1 MDELTVDHALPAAT
15 FPVSHSGMTSDSDP
29 ATRPNVA
36 RQSAARQSA
45 ELSIVVPC
53 YKERPNVRPMVER
66 VAAALPG
73 VDWEIIFVD
82 DNSPDGT
89 AEEARSL
96 ARVDPRVR
104 CIRRIGRRGL
114 SSAVIEG
121 ALSSSADFV
130 AVMDGDLQHD
140 QTVLPDMLAQLRRG
154 GADVVIGSRHVL
166 GGSSDGLS
174 SATRHRISNAGIAV
188 AQYFLPMRVTDPMS
202 GFFMMPRARFEA
214 IAPRLSGQGFKIL
227 LDLILSAPER
237 LRVLEIPCQFHRR
250 EAGESKLDALVM
262 VQFASLLLDKSLRGY
277 VPMRFLAFALVGA
290 LGVVVNIAAL
300 WVGQGLGLDFV
311 AAEVIAT
318 VIAMLFN
325 FQLNNRLTYRSHR
338 LRGPKLLRGLVLFML
353 VCGLGAVANVGIA
366 TALFSPFSD
375 NGLAAAAVGAAVG
388 VVWNYAV
395 SSTLVWRT
403 V

>member
-1 MDELTVDHALPAAT
+1 MDNLIIDHA
-15 FPVSHSGMTSDSDP
+15 MTLDGVTGAP
-29 ATRPNVA
+29 
-36 RQSAARQSA
+36 

-73 VDWEIIFVD
+73 IAWEIIFVD

-89 AEEARSL
+89 AEAARAI
-96 ARVDPRVR
+96 ARTDPRVR

-140 QTVLPDMLAQLRRG
+140 QTVLPTMLAQLRG
-154 GADVVIGSRHVL
+154 DAADIVIGSRHAL
-166 GGSSDGLS
+166 GGSAEGLS
-174 SATRHRISNAGIAV
+174 SAMRHRISNAGIGI
-188 AQYFLPMRVTDPMS
+188 AQRVLPMRVTDPMS
-202 GFFMMPRARFEA
+202 GFFMMPRARFEQ
-214 IAPRLSGQGFKIL
+214 IAPHLSGQGFKIL
-227 LDLILSAPER
+227 LDLILSSPAR

-262 VQFASLLLDKSLRGY
+262 IQFGALLLDKSLRGY
-277 VPMRFLAFALVGA
+277 VPMRFLAFAAVGA
-290 LGVVVNIAAL
+290 LGIIVNLAAL
-300 WVGQGLGLDFV
+300 WAGRGAGLPFFQ
-311 AAEVIAT
+311 AEILAT
-318 VIAMLFN
+318 ILAMLFN
-325 FQLNNRLTYRSHR
+325 FQLNNRLTYRTHR
-338 LRGPKLLRGLVLFML
+338 LRGARLVRGLVLFML

-366 TALFSPFSD
+366 TALFSHEAH
-375 NGLAAAAVGAAVG
+375 NGLAAAAIGAAIG

>member
-1 MDELTVDHALPAAT
+1 MIT
-15 FPVSHSGMTSDSDP
+15 DSS
-29 ATRPNVA
+29 
-36 RQSAARQSA
+36 SAAAVSP

-73 VDWEIIFVD
+73 VAWEIIFVD

-89 AEEARSL
+89 AEEARGI
-96 ARVDPRVR
+96 ARHDPRVR

-140 QTVLPDMLAQLRRG
+140 QTVLPTMLACLREG
-154 GADVVIGSRHVL
+154 AADVVIGSRHVD
-166 GGSSDGLS
+166 GGSSEGLS
-174 SATRHRISNAGIAV
+174 SAMRHRISNAGIAV
-188 AQYFLPMRVTDPMS
+188 AQYFLPMRIGDPMS

-237 LRVLEIPCQFHRR
+237 LRVQEIPCQFHKR

-262 VQFASLLLDKSLRGY
+262 VQFGALLLDKALRGY
-277 VPMRFLAFALVGA
+277 VPLRFVAFALVGA
-290 LGVVVNIAAL
+290 LGIVVNLAAL
-300 WVGQGLGLDFV
+300 WAGQGLGMGFV
-311 AAEVIAT
+311 AAEIIAT
-318 VIAMLFN
+318 ILAMLFN
-325 FQLNNRLTYRSHR
+325 FQLNNRLTYRTHR
-338 LRGPKLLRGLVLFML
+338 LRGPKLLRGLILFML
-353 VCGLGAVANVGIA
+353 VCGLGAIANVGIA
-366 TALFSPFSD
+366 TALFSPFHD

>member
-1 MDELTVDHALPAAT
+1 MDNLIIDHA
-15 FPVSHSGMTSDSDP
+15 MTLDGVTGSP
-29 ATRPNVA
+29 
-36 RQSAARQSA
+36 

-73 VDWEIIFVD
+73 IAWEIIFVD

-89 AEEARSL
+89 AEAARAI
-96 ARVDPRVR
+96 ARTDPRVR

-140 QTVLPDMLAQLRRG
+140 QTVLPTMLAQLRG
-154 GADVVIGSRHVL
+154 DAADIVIGSRHAL
-166 GGSSDGLS
+166 GGSAEGLS
-174 SATRHRISNAGIAV
+174 SAMRHRISNAGIGI
-188 AQYFLPMRVTDPMS
+188 AQRVLPMRVTDPMS
-202 GFFMMPRARFEA
+202 GFFMMPRARFEQ
-214 IAPRLSGQGFKIL
+214 IAPHLSGQGFKIL
-227 LDLILSAPER
+227 LDLILSSPAR

-262 VQFASLLLDKSLRGY
+262 IQFGALLLDKSLRGY
-277 VPMRFLAFALVGA
+277 VPMRFLAFAAVGA
-290 LGVVVNIAAL
+290 LGIIVNLAAL
-300 WVGQGLGLDFV
+300 WAGRGAGLPFFQ
-311 AAEVIAT
+311 AEILAT
-318 VIAMLFN
+318 ILAMLFN
-325 FQLNNRLTYRSHR
+325 FQLNNRLTYRTHR
-338 LRGPKLLRGLVLFML
+338 LRGARLVRGLVLFML

-366 TALFSPFSD
+366 TALFSHEAH
-375 NGLAAAAVGAAVG
+375 NGLAAAAIGAAIG

>member
-1 MDELTVDHALPAAT
+1 MPGFMLSPGGMITESSSTAA
-15 FPVSHSGMTSDSDP
+15 VSP
-29 ATRPNVA
+29 
-36 RQSAARQSA
+36 

-73 VDWEIIFVD
+73 VAWEIIFVD

-89 AEEARSL
+89 AEEARAI

-130 AVMDGDLQHD
+130 GVMDGDLQHD
-140 QTVLPDMLAQLRRG
+140 QTVLPTMLAALREG
-154 GADVVIGSRHVL
+154 TADVVIGSRHVD
-166 GGSSDGLS
+166 GGSAEGLS
-174 SATRHRISNAGIAV
+174 SAMRHRISNAGIVA
-188 AQYFLPMRVTDPMS
+188 AQYFLPMRVGDPMS

-227 LDLILSAPER
+227 LDLILSAPEK
-237 LRVLEIPCQFHRR
+237 LRVREIPCQFHKR

-262 VQFASLLLDKSLRGY
+262 VQFAALLLDKGLRGY

-290 LGVVVNIAAL
+290 LGIVVNLAAL
-300 WVGQGLGLDFV
+300 WAGQGLGMSFV
-311 AAEVIAT
+311 AAEIIAT
-318 VIAMLFN
+318 ILAMLFN
-325 FQLNNRLTYRSHR
+325 FQLNNRLTYRTHR
-338 LRGPKLLRGLVLFML
+338 LRGPKLLRGLILFML
-353 VCGLGAVANVGIA
+353 VCGLGAIANVGIA
-366 TALFSPFSD
+366 TALFSPFHD

>member
-1 MDELTVDHALPAAT
+1 MDSLITDDGRHA
-15 FPVSHSGMTSDSDP
+15 MTLDGVTGAP
-29 ATRPNVA
+29 
-36 RQSAARQSA
+36 

-53 YKERPNVRPMVER
+53 YRERPNVRPMVER
-66 VAAALPG
+66 VAEALRG
-73 VDWEIIFVD
+73 IAWEIIFVD

-89 AEEARSL
+89 AEVARAI
-96 ARVDPRVR
+96 ARTDPRVR

-114 SSAVIEG
+114 STAVIEG
-121 ALSSSADFV
+121 ALSSSAEFV

-140 QTVLPDMLAQLRRG
+140 QTVLPTMLARLRANA
-154 GADVVIGSRHVL
+154 ADIVIGSRHAL

-174 SATRHRISNAGIAV
+174 SAMRHRISNLGIGIA
-188 AQYFLPMRVTDPMS
+188 QYALPMRITDPMS
-202 GFFMMPRARFEA
+202 GFFMMPRASFEQ

-227 LDLILSAPER
+227 LDLILSAPAK

-262 VQFASLLLDKSLRGY
+262 IQFGALLLDKSLHGY
-277 VPMRFLAFALVGA
+277 VPMRFVAFAAVGA
-290 LGVVVNIAAL
+290 LGMIVNLAAV
-300 WVGQGLGLDFV
+300 WAGHRLGMHFV
-311 AAEVIAT
+311 EAEILAT
-318 VIAMLFN
+318 ILAMLFN
-325 FQLNNRLTYRSHR
+325 FQLNNRLTYRTHR
-338 LRGPKLLRGLVLFML
+338 LRGPRLVRGLVLFML

-366 TALFSPFSD
+366 TALFSHQAH
-375 NGLAAAAVGAAVG
+375 NGLAAAAIGAAIG

>member
-1 MDELTVDHALPAAT
+1 MDALIVDHPLPAGAG
-15 FPVSHSGMTSDSDP
+15 PVSHGGMTSDSDT
-29 ATRPNVA
+29 A
-36 RQSAARQSA
+36 SAAALRPSP

-96 ARVDPRVR
+96 ARLDPRVR

-121 ALSSSADFV
+121 ALSSSADVV

-140 QTVLPDMLAQLRRG
+140 QTVLPVMLAKLRDG
-154 GADVVIGSRHVL
+154 DADIVIGSRHVL

-174 SATRHRISNAGIAV
+174 SAARHRISNAGIAL

-202 GFFMMPRARFEA
+202 GFFMMPRTRFEA

-277 VPMRFLAFALVGA
+277 VPMRFVAFALVGA

-300 WVGQGLGLDFV
+300 WVGRGLGLDFV

-325 FQLNNRLTYRSHR
+325 FQLNNRLTYRTHR
-338 LRGPKLLRGLVLFML
+338 LRGARLLRGLVLFMI
-353 VCGLGAVANVGIA
+353 VCGLGAVANIGIA
-366 TALFSPFSD
+366 TALYSD
-375 NGLAAAAVGAAVG
+375 GHRGIAAAAIGAAIG

-403 V
+403 T

>member
-1 MDELTVDHALPAAT
+1 MHDLIVDDEVFTAAVSRGAVMSDVSIAPAAIS
-15 FPVSHSGMTSDSDP
+15 P
-29 ATRPNVA
+29 
-36 RQSAARQSA
+36 

-53 YKERPNVRPMVER
+53 YKERPNVRPMVDR

-73 VDWEIIFVD
+73 VAWEIIFVD
-82 DNSPDGT
+82 DDSPDGT
-89 AEEARSL
+89 AEAARAI
-96 ARVDPRVR
+96 ARTDPRVR

-121 ALSSSADFV
+121 ALSSSAEFV

-140 QTVLPDMLAQLRRG
+140 QTVLPTMLGQLRANT
-154 GADVVIGSRHVL
+154 ADMVIGSRHVL
-166 GGSSDGLS
+166 GGSSEGLS
-174 SATRHRISNAGIAV
+174 SAMRHRISNAGISA

-202 GFFMMPRARFEA
+202 GFFMMPRARFEG

-227 LDLILSAPER
+227 LDLILSSAEP

-262 VQFASLLLDKSLRGY
+262 VQFASLLLDKGLGGV
-277 VPMRFLAFALVGA
+277 VPMRFIAFALVGA
-290 LGVVVNIAAL
+290 IGILVNLAAL
-300 WVGQGLGLDFV
+300 VIGRRLGLDFM
-311 AAEVIAT
+311 AAEIVAT

-325 FQLNNRLTYRSHR
+325 FQLNNRLTYRTHR
-338 LRGPKLLRGLVLFML
+338 LRGPRLLRGIALFML

-366 TALFSPFSD
+366 TALFSGGSHM
-375 NGLAAAAVGAAVG
+375 GLAAAAIGAAIS

>member
-1 MDELTVDHALPAAT
+1 MDQLILDDGAPMMARGAADGS
-15 FPVSHSGMTSDSDP
+15 V
-29 ATRPNVA
+29 VA
-36 RQSAARQSA
+36 GP

-53 YKERPNVRPMVER
+53 FKERPNVRPMVER

-73 VDWEIIFVD
+73 IAWEIIFVD

-89 AEEARSL
+89 ADAARAI
-96 ARVDPRVR
+96 ARTDPRVR

-140 QTVLPDMLAQLRRG
+140 QTVLPTMLAQLRRNA
-154 GADVVIGSRHVL
+154 ADIVIGSRHAL
-166 GGSSDGLS
+166 GGSAEGLS
-174 SATRHRISNAGIAV
+174 SAMRHRISNLGIGIA
-188 AQYFLPMRVTDPMS
+188 QYVLPMRVTDPMS
-202 GFFMMPRARFEA
+202 GFFMMPRARFEQTA
-214 IAPRLSGQGFKIL
+214 ARLSGQGFKIL
-227 LDLILSAPER
+227 LDLILSSPVK

-262 VQFASLLLDKSLRGY
+262 IQFGALLLDKSLHGY
-277 VPMRFLAFALVGA
+277 VPMRFVAFAGVGA
-290 LGVVVNIAAL
+290 LGMIVNLVAL
-300 WVGQGLGLDFV
+300 SAGRSLGLHFV
-311 AAEVIAT
+311 TAEILAT
-318 VIAMLFN
+318 ILAMLFN
-325 FQLNNRLTYRSHR
+325 FQLNNRLTYRTHR
-338 LRGPKLLRGLVLFML
+338 LRGTRLLRGLGLFML

-366 TALFSPFSD
+366 TALFSHEAH
-375 NGLAAAAVGAAVG
+375 NGLAAAAIGAAVG

>member
-1 MDELTVDHALPAAT
+1 
-15 FPVSHSGMTSDSDP
+15 
-29 ATRPNVA
+29 
-36 RQSAARQSA
+36 
-45 ELSIVVPC
+45 
-53 YKERPNVRPMVER
+53 
-66 VAAALPG
+66 
-73 VDWEIIFVD
+73 
-82 DNSPDGT
+82 
-89 AEEARSL
+89 
-96 ARVDPRVR
+96 
-104 CIRRIGRRGL
+104 
-114 SSAVIEG
+114 
-121 ALSSSADFV
+121 
-130 AVMDGDLQHD
+130 
-140 QTVLPDMLAQLRRG
+140 
-154 GADVVIGSRHVL
+154 
-166 GGSSDGLS
+166 
-174 SATRHRISNAGIAV
+174 
-188 AQYFLPMRVTDPMS
+188 MRVTDPMS
-202 GFFMMPRARFEA
+202 GFFMMPRTRFEA

-277 VPMRFLAFALVGA
+277 VPMRFVAFALVGA

-300 WVGQGLGLDFV
+300 WVGRGLGLDFV

-325 FQLNNRLTYRSHR
+325 FQLNNRLTYRTHR
-338 LRGPKLLRGLVLFML
+338 LRGPRLMRGLVLFVL
-353 VCGLGAVANVGIA
+353 VCGLGAIANVGIA
-366 TALFSPFSD
+366 TALFSPFRD

>member
-1 MDELTVDHALPAAT
+1 MDNLITDDGVRAMTRGGEIGAA
-15 FPVSHSGMTSDSDP
+15 
-29 ATRPNVA
+29 
-36 RQSAARQSA
+36 AACP

-53 YKERPNVRPMVER
+53 YREQPNVRPMVDR
-66 VAAALPG
+66 IAAALPG
-73 VDWEIIFVD
+73 VAWEIIFVD

-89 AEEARSL
+89 AEAARAI
-96 ARVDPRVR
+96 ARLDPRVR

-114 SSAVIEG
+114 STAVIEG

-140 QTVLPDMLAQLRRG
+140 QTVLPAMLAKLR
-154 GADVVIGSRHVL
+154 ADAADIVIGSRHAL
-166 GGSSDGLS
+166 GGSSEGLS
-174 SATRHRISNAGIAV
+174 SATRHRISNLGISI
-188 AQYFLPMRVTDPMS
+188 AQYVLPMRITDPMS
-202 GFFMMPRARFEA
+202 GFFMMPRASFEQ

-227 LDLILSAPER
+227 LDLILSAPKK

-262 VQFASLLLDKSLRGY
+262 IQFGSLLLDKSLRGY
-277 VPMRFLAFALVGA
+277 VPMRFVAFAAVGA
-290 LGVVVNIAAL
+290 LGMIVNLAAL
-300 WVGQGLGLDFV
+300 WAGRAFGMHFIQ
-311 AAEVIAT
+311 AEVLAT
-318 VIAMLFN
+318 ILAMLFN
-325 FQLNNRLTYRSHR
+325 FQLNNRLTYRTLR
-338 LRGPKLLRGLVLFML
+338 LRGPRLVRGLVLFML

-366 TALFSPFSD
+366 TALFSHEAH
-375 NGLAAAAVGAAVG
+375 NGLAAAAIGAAIG

>member
-1 MDELTVDHALPAAT
+1 MDNLII
-15 FPVSHSGMTSDSDP
+15 SDSAP
-29 ATRPNVA
+29 AMRLDGVA
-36 RQSAARQSA
+36 GSP

-53 YKERPNVRPMVER
+53 YRERPNVRPMVER

-73 VDWEIIFVD
+73 IAWEIIFVD

-89 AEEARSL
+89 AEAARSI
-96 ARVDPRVR
+96 ARTDPRVR

-140 QTVLPDMLAQLRRG
+140 QTVLPIMLERLRAAA
-154 GADVVIGSRHVL
+154 ADIVIGSRHAL

-174 SATRHRISNAGIAV
+174 SAMRHRISNAGIDI
-188 AQYFLPMRVTDPMS
+188 AQRFLPMRVTDPMS
-202 GFFMMPRARFEA
+202 GFFMMPRASFEQ

-227 LDLILSAPER
+227 LDLILSSPGK

-262 VQFASLLLDKSLRGY
+262 IQFGALLLDKSLHGY
-277 VPMRFLAFALVGA
+277 VPMRFVSFAAVGA
-290 LGVVVNIAAL
+290 LGMIVNLVAL
-300 WVGQGLGLDFV
+300 SVGRDFGMHFV
-311 AAEVIAT
+311 QAEILAT
-318 VIAMLFN
+318 IVAMLFN
-325 FQLNNRLTYRSHR
+325 FQLNNRLTYRTHR

-353 VCGLGAVANVGIA
+353 VCGLGAIANVGIA
-366 TALFSPFSD
+366 TALFSHEAH
-375 NGLAAAAVGAAVG
+375 NGLAAAAIGAAIG

>member
-1 MDELTVDHALPAAT
+1 MDNLIMDDGA
-15 FPVSHSGMTSDSDP
+15 
-29 ATRPNVA
+29 VA
-36 RQSAARQSA
+36 IARNGADAPPPSCP

-73 VDWEIIFVD
+73 IAWEIIFVD

-89 AEEARSL
+89 AEAARAI
-96 ARVDPRVR
+96 ARTDPRVR

-121 ALSSSADFV
+121 ALSSSADFI

-140 QTVLPDMLAQLRRG
+140 QTVLPAMLAQLRG
-154 GADVVIGSRHVL
+154 DAADIAIGSRHAL
-166 GGSSDGLS
+166 GGSAEGLS
-174 SATRHRISNAGIAV
+174 SAMRHRISNLGIGIAQAV
-188 AQYFLPMRVTDPMS
+188 LPMRMTDPMS
-202 GFFMMPRARFEA
+202 GFFMMPRARFET

-227 LDLILSAPER
+227 LDLILSSPTK
-237 LRVLEIPCQFHRR
+237 LRVLEIPCRFHRR

-262 VQFASLLLDKSLRGY
+262 IQFGALLLDKSLQGY
-277 VPMRFLAFALVGA
+277 VPMRFVAFAAVGA
-290 LGVVVNIAAL
+290 LGMIVNLAAL
-300 WVGQGLGLDFV
+300 WAGRSGGLHFV
-311 AAEVIAT
+311 EAEILAT
-318 VIAMLFN
+318 ILAMLFN
-325 FQLNNRLTYRSHR
+325 FQLNNRLTYRTHR
-338 LRGPKLLRGLVLFML
+338 LRGARLVRGLMLFIL
-353 VCGLGAVANVGIA
+353 VCSLGAIANVGIA
-366 TALFSPFSD
+366 TALFSHAAH
-375 NGLAAAAVGAAVG
+375 NGLAAAAIGAAIG

>member
-1 MDELTVDHALPAAT
+1 MDALIVDHPLPAAAA
-15 FPVSHSGMTSDSDP
+15 PVSHAGMTPDSDT
-29 ATRPNVA
+29 A
-36 RQSAARQSA
+36 SAASLRPSP

-96 ARVDPRVR
+96 ARLDPRVR

-121 ALSSSADFV
+121 ALSSSADVV

-140 QTVLPDMLAQLRRG
+140 QTVLPVMLAKLRDG
-154 GADVVIGSRHVL
+154 EADIVIGSRHVL

-174 SATRHRISNAGIAV
+174 SATRHRISNAGIAL

-277 VPMRFLAFALVGA
+277 VPMRFVAFALVGA

-300 WVGQGLGLDFV
+300 WVGRGLGLDFV

-325 FQLNNRLTYRSHR
+325 FQLNNRLTYRTHR
-338 LRGPKLLRGLVLFML
+338 LRGPRLMRGLVLFVL
-353 VCGLGAVANVGIA
+353 VCGLGAIANVGIA
-366 TALFSPFSD
+366 TALFSPFRD

>member
-1 MDELTVDHALPAAT
+1 MDYAMTEESQ
-15 FPVSHSGMTSDSDP
+15 PVP
-29 ATRPNVA
+29 E
-36 RQSAARQSA
+36 SAAASALRPVSA

-73 VDWEIIFVD
+73 VAWEIIFVD

-89 AEEARSL
+89 ADEARAI
-96 ARVDPRVR
+96 ARINPQVR

-140 QTVLPDMLAQLRRG
+140 QTVLPAMLEQLRG
-154 GADVVIGSRHVL
+154 GSADIVIGSRHVL

-174 SATRHRISNAGIAV
+174 SAMRHRISNAGISV
-188 AQYFLPMRVTDPMS
+188 AQYFLPMRITDPMS
-202 GFFMMPRARFEA
+202 GFFMMPRGRFEA

-262 VQFASLLLDKSLRGY
+262 IQFASLLLDKGLHGY
-277 VPMRFLAFALVGA
+277 VPMRFVAFALVGA
-290 LGVVVNIAAL
+290 LGMIVNLLAVWL
-300 WVGQGLGLDFV
+300 GQDIGLTFV
-311 AAEVIAT
+311 AAEIIAT
-318 VIAMLFN
+318 IIAMLFN
-325 FQLNNRLTYRSHR
+325 FQLNNRLTYRTHR
-338 LRGPKLLRGLVLFML
+338 LRGPKLIRGLILFMA
-353 VCGLGAVANVGIA
+353 VCGLGAIANVGIA
-366 TALFSPFSD
+366 TALFSSTAH
-375 NGLAAAAVGAAVG
+375 NGFAAAAIGAAVG

>member
-1 MDELTVDHALPAAT
+1 MDRTMVQEPT
-15 FPVSHSGMTSDSDP
+15 P
-29 ATRPNVA
+29 ATPA
-36 RQSAARQSA
+36 LTSSDMPASAANAPERRISP

-53 YKERPNVRPMVER
+53 FKERPNVRPMVER
-66 VAAALPG
+66 VTAALPG
-73 VDWEIIFVD
+73 VEWELIFVD

-89 AEEARSL
+89 AAEARAI
-96 ARVDPRVR
+96 ARVNPRVR

-140 QTVLPDMLAQLRRG
+140 QTVLPEMLAQLRARA
-154 GADVVIGSRHVL
+154 ADIVIGSRHVL
-166 GGSSDGLS
+166 GGSAEGLS
-174 SATRHRISNAGIAV
+174 SAMRHRISNAGISL
-188 AQYFLPMRVTDPMS
+188 AQHFLPMRVTDPMS
-202 GFFMMPRARFEA
+202 GFFMMPRAGFEA

-262 VQFASLLLDKSLRGY
+262 IQFGALLLDKSLHGY
-277 VPMRFLAFALVGA
+277 VPMRFVAFALVGA
-290 LGVVVNIAAL
+290 LGVVVNLAAL
-300 WVGQGLGLDFV
+300 WIGQDLGLTFV
-311 AAEVIAT
+311 TAEVIAT
-318 VIAMLFN
+318 ILAMLFN
-325 FQLNNRLTYRSHR
+325 FQLNNRLTYRMQR
-338 LRGPKLLRGLVLFML
+338 LRGRRLIRGLILFML
-353 VCGLGAVANVGIA
+353 VCGLGAIANIGIA
-366 TALFSPFSD
+366 TALLSSAGHD
-375 NGLAAAAVGAAVG
+375 RLAAAAIGAAVG

>member
-1 MDELTVDHALPAAT
+1 MAAMDNLIIDHA
-15 FPVSHSGMTSDSDP
+15 MTLDGVTGSP
-29 ATRPNVA
+29 
-36 RQSAARQSA
+36 

-73 VDWEIIFVD
+73 IAWEIIFVD

-89 AEEARSL
+89 AEAARAI
-96 ARVDPRVR
+96 ARTDPRVR

-140 QTVLPDMLAQLRRG
+140 QTVLPTMLAQLRG
-154 GADVVIGSRHVL
+154 DAADIVIGSRHAL
-166 GGSSDGLS
+166 GGSAEGLS
-174 SATRHRISNAGIAV
+174 SAMRHRISNAGIGI
-188 AQYFLPMRVTDPMS
+188 AQRVLPMRVTDPMS
-202 GFFMMPRARFEA
+202 GFFMMPRARFEQ
-214 IAPRLSGQGFKIL
+214 IAPHLSGQGFKIL
-227 LDLILSAPER
+227 LDLILSSPAR

-262 VQFASLLLDKSLRGY
+262 IQFGALLLDKSLRGY
-277 VPMRFLAFALVGA
+277 VPMRFLAFAAVGA
-290 LGVVVNIAAL
+290 LGIIVNLAAL
-300 WVGQGLGLDFV
+300 WAGRGAGLPFFQ
-311 AAEVIAT
+311 AEILAT
-318 VIAMLFN
+318 ILAMLFN
-325 FQLNNRLTYRSHR
+325 FQLNNRLTYRTHR
-338 LRGPKLLRGLVLFML
+338 LRGARLVRGLVLFML

-366 TALFSPFSD
+366 TALFSHEAH
-375 NGLAAAAVGAAVG
+375 NGLAAAAIGAAIG

>member
-1 MDELTVDHALPAAT
+1 MDALIADHPLPAAAA
-15 FPVSHSGMTSDSDP
+15 PVSHAGMTSDSDP
-29 ATRPNVA
+29 ALA
-36 RQSAARQSA
+36 AAARMSP

-89 AEEARSL
+89 AEEARAL

-121 ALSSSADFV
+121 ALSSSADVV

-140 QTVLPDMLAQLRRG
+140 QTVLPVMLGRLRDG
-154 GADVVIGSRHVL
+154 EADIVIGSRHVS

-174 SATRHRISNAGIAV
+174 SAARHRISNAGIAL
-188 AQYFLPMRVTDPMS
+188 AQYVLPMRVTDPMS

-290 LGVVVNIAAL
+290 LGVVVNLAAL
-300 WVGQGLGLDFV
+300 WVGQGLGLGFV

-318 VIAMLFN
+318 VLAMLFN
-325 FQLNNRLTYRSHR
+325 FQLNNRLTYRTHR
-338 LRGPKLLRGLVLFML
+338 LRGPNLMRGLVLFMV
-353 VCGLGAVANVGIA
+353 VCGVGAIANVGIA
-366 TALFSPFSD
+366 TALFSPLTH
-375 NGLAAAAVGAAVG
+375 NGLAAAAIGAAVG